1 VKKGTNIKRDWNMK
15 VYEVIKDC
23 TISYREADK
32 IDIHG
37 LTPSNDFVLFK
48 GDFIFID
55 VAGCPLTENGKFY
68 KPVNRLCKIYYYKM
82 VDTFTGQKEWTW
94 IENLDVIEPKIN
106 KRFDPEFASLVTS
119 SPVDNLRLKDVTVI
133 WDRERKL
140 NEIGLC

>member
-1 VKKGTNIKRDWNMK
+1 MK

-55 VAGCPLTENGKFY
+55 VAGRTL
-68 KPVNRLCKIYYYKM
+68 
-82 VDTFTGQKEWTW
+82 
-94 IENLDVIEPKIN
+94 
-106 KRFDPEFASLVTS
+106 S
-119 SPVDNLRLKDVTVI
+119 
-133 WDRERKL
+133 
-140 NEIGLC
+140 